1 MINGQDCLYMR
12 GADMEENNKTVL
24 TAESYKALEDELD
37 FLKSSKRKEIAEAI
51 KEARAQG
58 DLSENAEYQAAKD
71 EQRKMEARIEELE
84 KLLTNVE
91 IIEEDENESKDVV
104 RLGSKVRVLDVEF
117 KEELEY
123 RIVGSNEAN
132 TDAGKISNESPLG
145 KALIGSKV
153 GKTVSVN
160 APMGVIK
167 YKILKLL

>member
-1 MINGQDCLYMR
+1 M
-12 GADMEENNKTVL
+12 
-24 TAESYKALEDELD
+24 
-37 FLKSSKRKEIAEAI
+37 
-51 KEARAQG
+51 
-58 DLSENAEYQAAKD
+58 SENAEYQAAKD
-71 EQRKMEARIEELE
+71 EQRKMEGRIEELE

-91 IIEEDENESKDVV
+91 IIDENEADSKDVV

-117 KEELEY
+117 KEEMEY

-145 KALIGSKV
+145 KALIGTKV

-160 APMGVIK
+160 APAGVIK

>member
-1 MINGQDCLYMR
+1 
-12 GADMEENNKTVL
+12 MEENNKTVL